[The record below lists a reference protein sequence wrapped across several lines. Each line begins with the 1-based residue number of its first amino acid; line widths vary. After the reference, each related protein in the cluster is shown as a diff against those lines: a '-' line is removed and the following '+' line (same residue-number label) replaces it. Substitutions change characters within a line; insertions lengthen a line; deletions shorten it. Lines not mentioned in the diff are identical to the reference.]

1 MYIMSNNK
9 SPYEIRL
16 DLLQLAQK
24 ICSDRKMAEAA
35 QEQMDQGKEV
45 AMLTKAPTTEEVIAE
60 AEKLNNFIS
69 KSPNR

>member
-1 MYIMSNNK
+1 MSSNTNK

-16 DLLQLAQK
+16 DILNLAQR
-24 ICSDRKMAEAA
+24 ICSDRSQAESGKLA
-35 QEQMDQGKEV
+35 QANNRSGV
-45 AMLTKAPTTEEVIAE
+45 ITLAPTTEEIIAE